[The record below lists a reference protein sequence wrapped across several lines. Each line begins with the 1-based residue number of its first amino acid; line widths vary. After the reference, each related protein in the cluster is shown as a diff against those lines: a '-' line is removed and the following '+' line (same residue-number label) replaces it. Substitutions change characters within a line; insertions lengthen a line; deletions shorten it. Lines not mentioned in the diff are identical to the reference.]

1 MIHELWKVHFLYI
14 IAENLGWRHLGMEE
28 SQGNITH
35 CGQVGP
41 DFIGWWTLR
50 SGHEVTYIDTLEF

>member
-14 IAENLGWRHLGMEE
+14 IAENFGWRHMGMEE

-41 DFIGWWTLR
+41 DFIGWWTR
-50 SGHEVTYIDTLEF
+50 R